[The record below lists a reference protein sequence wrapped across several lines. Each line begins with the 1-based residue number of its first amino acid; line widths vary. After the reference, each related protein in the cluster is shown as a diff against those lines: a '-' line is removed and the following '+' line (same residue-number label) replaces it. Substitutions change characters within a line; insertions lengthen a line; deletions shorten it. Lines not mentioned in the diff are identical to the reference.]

1 MLAVTG
7 VVLIISALLLFFH
20 NLQEDQHAGDQS
32 QWVLEEMRQLE
43 DNEADTSLPASTTA
57 PTEVLPAEMPTV
69 HINGY
74 DYIGTLSVPS
84 LELELPVMAQW
95 DYDRLKIAPCRQFG
109 SSRTDDL
116 VIVAHNYQNHFGRL
130 KELSRGNTVVFTD
143 MESIVNAYSVEK
155 VETLA
160 PTEIDAVQNSGYDLV
175 LYTCTIGGK
184 TRVAVF
190 CNREQPAKKTRAADG
205 CLAQRFKNLFISA
218 YKIKAP
224 APPFR
229 QRWCRHQ

>member
-1 MLAVTG
+1 MGKKTAGLVLAVTG
-7 VVLIISALLLFFH
+7 AVLIISALLLFFH

-43 DNEADTSLPASTTA
+43 DNEAGTSLPASTTA

-116 VIVAHNYQNHFGRL
+116 VIAAHNYQNHFGRL
-130 KELSRGNTVVFTD
+130 KELSRGDTVVFTD
-143 MESIVNAYSVEK
+143 MESI
-155 VETLA
+155 
-160 PTEIDAVQNSGYDLV
+160 G
-175 LYTCTIGGK
+175 
-184 TRVAVF
+184 
-190 CNREQPAKKTRAADG
+190 
-205 CLAQRFKNLFISA
+205 QRLL
-218 YKIKAP
+218 
-224 APPFR
+224 R
-229 QRWCRHQ
+229 

>member
-1 MLAVTG
+1 MGKKTAGLVLAVTG
-7 VVLIISALLLFFH
+7 AVLIISALLLFFH
-20 NLQEDQHAGDQS
+20 NLQEDQQAGDQS

-116 VIVAHNYQNHFGRL
+116 VIAAHNYQNHFGRL
-130 KELSRGNTVVFTD
+130 KELSRGDTVVFTD
-143 MESIVNAYSVEK
+143 VDSIVNTYSVEK

-160 PTEIDAVQNSGYDLV
+160 PTEIDAVQSSGYDLV

-190 CNREQPAKKTRAADG
+190 CNREQPAK
-205 CLAQRFKNLFISA
+205 
-218 YKIKAP
+218 
-224 APPFR
+224 
-229 QRWCRHQ
+229 

>member
-7 VVLIISALLLFFH
+7 AVLIISALLLFFH
-20 NLQEDQHAGDQS
+20 TLQEDQHAGDQS

-95 DYDRLKIAPCRQFG
+95 DYDRLKIAPCRQSG

-116 VIVAHNYQNHFGRL
+116 VIAAHNYQNHFGRL
-130 KELSRGNTVVFTD
+130 KELSRGDTVVFTD

-190 CNREQPAKKTRAADG
+190 CNREQPAK
-205 CLAQRFKNLFISA
+205 
-218 YKIKAP
+218 
-224 APPFR
+224 
-229 QRWCRHQ
+229 

>member
-1 MLAVTG
+1 MGKKTAGLVLAVTG
-7 VVLIISALLLFFH
+7 AVLIISALLLFFH

-43 DNEADTSLPASTTA
+43 DNEAGTSLPASTTA

-69 HINGY
+69 QINGY

-116 VIVAHNYQNHFGRL
+116 VIAAHNYQNHFGRL
-130 KELSRGNTVVFTD
+130 KELSRGDTVVFTD

-190 CNREQPAKKTRAADG
+190 CNREQPAK
-205 CLAQRFKNLFISA
+205 
-218 YKIKAP
+218 
-224 APPFR
+224 
-229 QRWCRHQ
+229 

>member
-1 MLAVTG
+1 MGKKTAGLVLAVTG
-7 VVLIISALLLFFH
+7 AVLIISALLLFFH

-43 DNEADTSLPASTTA
+43 DNEAGTSLPASTTA

-116 VIVAHNYQNHFGRL
+116 VIAAHNYQNHFGRL
-130 KELSRGNTVVFTD
+130 KELSRVIPSSLRIWKALST
-143 MESIVNAYSVEK
+143 
-155 VETLA
+155 
-160 PTEIDAVQNSGYDLV
+160 PTPLKKSKPWRLRRSTPSKTAAMTSC
-175 LYTCTIGGK
+175 CT
-184 TRVAVF
+184 
-190 CNREQPAKKTRAADG
+190 
-205 CLAQRFKNLFISA
+205 
-218 YKIKAP
+218 P
-224 APPFR
+224 AP
-229 QRWCRHQ
+229 